1 MMRYRVV
8 SETEIERNLDEPTHP
23 QRPAEPSS
31 SSATGVREVNA
42 SDESLGLRGL
52 YLLQIRD

>member
-1 MMRYRVV
+1 MMRYRTVL
-8 SETEIERNLDEPTHP
+8 ETEIERNIDESTHP

-52 YLLQIRD
+52 YLLQTRE